1 MKMRLVVALVGL
13 AIGFAV
19 PTFAQEKDA
28 VDPEVRQQIEAV
40 LKKYDEAFN
49 KHDAEAVAALF
60 TPNAIEVLGWHP
72 AGGAA
77 SGQHAIEKRYAAE
90 LAGGMNDHVT
100 KLVQVYPI
108 GSEVCAITKDS
119 VAQWKNSAVRI
130 FVRDADTWKINMAYV
145 IATSGHASRMPK
157 GNGNRSYALTPSA
170 IQFMSRRATR
180 LPDVSQKLG
189 N

>member
-1 MKMRLVVALVGL
+1 MKMRLVVTLAGL

-19 PTFAQEKDA
+19 PALAQEKDA

-49 KHDAEAVAALF
+49 KHDAAAIAALF
-60 TPNAIEVLGWHP
+60 TQDAIEVLGWEP
-72 AGGAA
+72 EGGAA
-77 SGQHAIEKRYAAE
+77 SGQQAIEKRYAVE
-90 LAGGMNDHVT
+90 LAGGMNDHVI

-130 FVRDADTWKINMAYV
+130 YVRDADTWKINMAYV
-145 IATSGHASRMPK
+145 ISTM
-157 GNGNRSYALTPSA
+157 TP
-170 IQFMSRRATR
+170 
-180 LPDVSQKLG
+180 
-189 N
+189 